1 MEFNFEFFSTLHEVT
16 ASNSER
22 AVTPLNAELKALR
35 QRNEARAKAIREQ
48 GMTAAAGMSSK
59 ATVDLK

>member
-16 ASNSER
+16 ASNPGR
-22 AVTPLNAELKALR
+22 VVTPFNAELKALR

-48 GMTAAAGMSSK
+48 GMSAVAVMSSK
-59 ATVDLK
+59 STADLK